1 MRALALALSLLLAA
15 SPVLADSEARIGAD
29 WVRISATPCKNEEV
43 LKHLKDAGENPL
55 DYRAAAASWQGQDY
69 QACWKPLMQQQM
81 VYVRYTD
88 GDHGLVPFRDLKP
101 VKDI

>member
-1 MRALALALSLLLAA
+1 MRPFLLAGLLLA
-15 SPVLADSEARIGAD
+15 SPAFADSEARIGAD

-43 LKHLKDAGENPL
+43 LKHLKDAGESPL
-55 DYRAAAASWQGQDY
+55 DYRAATASWQGQDY

-88 GDHGLVPFRDLKP
+88 GDQGLVPFRDLKP